1 MTNADE
7 VDRVPTPSV
16 APPSLDVEPSW
27 FIYAAGPLIV
37 WTIYWLAFFPG
48 VISAD
53 SLHQWG
59 EILSG
64 RYDDWHPVLHTWLLW
79 LLTRPGHSFGTV
91 SVVQVVLTA
100 TLYGHIF
107 AAARRLKTPGWLV
120 SAMVAW
126 LVISPVFG
134 RNVIAVWKDGAF
146 GIAILWVTL
155 LMIRIVERGDLTP
168 RNGAL
173 LGLALSL
180 VWLLRHNGPAL
191 VLPTLFALGWYCWPL
206 GWRGVVR
213 APLVCGGI
221 VAFAS
226 ALYGVAHIARVPPAL
241 KHQSLIHQ
249 VAGLVAAGTPL
260 TDRERQ
266 ELTPLLPLSSLPFI
280 YHCRYIKPK
289 LLNHVRHPRLLVSVW
304 ARLVARNPRAF
315 VHQWACVTRYLWHP
329 RSEVAIGPMSLDG
342 AWVEPNDYGLAT
354 TSLLPAVQRFGSSV
368 MVATFDPRSRLR
380 PFIWQPAIPLYVLL
394 GSLLV
399 ALWRTRSAVPLLL
412 LLPAICNT
420 GVWLT
425 VSVGPHLRFQWP
437 VILLAPVAVCL
448 AGARL
453 CETKLRA

>member
-1 MTNADE
+1 VTNADE

-134 RNVIAVWKDGAF
+134 PNVIAVWKDSAF
-146 GIAILWVTL
+146 AIAILWVIL

-168 RNGAL
+168 RNGTL

-191 VLPTLFALGWYCWPL
+191 ALPTLFALGWHCWPL
-206 GWRGVVR
+206 GWRG
-213 APLVCGGI
+213 
-221 VAFAS
+221 
-226 ALYGVAHIARVPPAL
+226 
-241 KHQSLIHQ
+241 
-249 VAGLVAAGTPL
+249 
-260 TDRERQ
+260 
-266 ELTPLLPLSSLPFI
+266 
-280 YHCRYIKPK
+280 
-289 LLNHVRHPRLLVSVW
+289 W
-304 ARLVARNPRAF
+304 
-315 VHQWACVTRYLWHP
+315 
-329 RSEVAIGPMSLDG
+329 
-342 AWVEPNDYGLAT
+342 
-354 TSLLPAVQRFGSSV
+354 
-368 MVATFDPRSRLR
+368 
-380 PFIWQPAIPLYVLL
+380 
-394 GSLLV
+394 
-399 ALWRTRSAVPLLL
+399 
-412 LLPAICNT
+412 
-420 GVWLT
+420 
-425 VSVGPHLRFQWP
+425 
-437 VILLAPVAVCL
+437 
-448 AGARL
+448 
-453 CETKLRA
+453 